1 MDIYHNT
8 LEKDRPVF
16 SKNWALEI
24 ENLSGVDQYK
34 LSLCVL
40 KKYHAKKMKKPAL
53 LTTQFQQTSCNMP
66 NTCLT

>member
-1 MDIYHNT
+1 MDIYYNT

-40 KKYHAKKMKKPAL
+40 KKNITLKNEKTSIINNAISTDL
-53 LTTQFQQTSCNMP
+53 L
-66 NTCLT
+66 

>member
-1 MDIYHNT
+1 VALIILTMDIYHNT

-40 KKYHAKKMKKPAL
+40 KKYHAKK
-53 LTTQFQQTSCNMP
+53 
-66 NTCLT
+66 